1 MRGICQDAWDMSF
14 HLVAVATFSVF
25 HLVVVATFSVFHWG
39 MCKAKTSNFKL
50 RGTTLIYSYSF
61 LSPSHNTVL
70 AARDT
75 RILRSASTLLRRSS
89 MLRQGGTLAQHHLLV
104 AAFHCG

>member
-1 MRGICQDAWDMSF
+1 MRGIRRDAWDMSF
-14 HLVAVATFSVF
+14 HLVVAATFSVF
-25 HLVVVATFSVFHWG
+25 HLVVAATFTVFHWG
-39 MCKAKTSNFKL
+39 MCKAKTSWHNSNIL
-50 RGTTLIYSYSF
+50 VPLSF
-61 LSPSHNTVL
+61 SPNSHNTVL

>member
-1 MRGICQDAWDMSF
+1 MRGIRRDAWDMSF
-14 HLVAVATFSVF
+14 HLVVA
-25 HLVVVATFSVFHWG
+25 ATFSVFHWG
-39 MCKAKTSNFKL
+39 MCKAKTSWQTSWHNSNIL
-50 RGTTLIYSYSF
+50 VPLSF
-61 LSPSHNTVL
+61 SPNSHNTVL

>member
-1 MRGICQDAWDMSF
+1 MRGIRRDAWDMSF
-14 HLVAVATFSVF
+14 HLVVA
-25 HLVVVATFSVFHWG
+25 ATFSVFHWG
-39 MCKAKTSNFKL
+39 MCKAKTSWQTSWHNSNIL
-50 RGTTLIYSYSF
+50 VPLSF
-61 LSPSHNTVL
+61 PNSHNTVL